1 MVKKLTGVILAGG
14 SGKRLNGTIK
24 PKILVEGKTIISR
37 ILETFVGLFD
47 EIIIVTNTPGE
58 FDGYCSCKI
67 TGDQFLDRGPLGG
80 IHAGLKMAA
89 REAIFV
95 VAGDMPYLDKNI
107 IIRQLESFEKSN
119 CQVLIPKINN
129 FIEPLHGIYRRDILY
144 LLEDYLVNNNDNA
157 IHKFIGLTD
166 VSYMQIEDSEDSE
179 RAFTNFNSP
188 SDIQS
193 L

>member
-58 FDGYCSCKI
+58 FDGYGSCKI

-95 VAGDMPYLDKNI
+95 VAGDMPYLDENI

-166 VSYMQIEDSEDSE
+166 VSYMQIEDSDDSA

-188 SDIQS
+188 SDIHS